1 MLIDGFGRKHDY
13 LRVSVTE
20 RCNFRCQY
28 CMPEKPFSW
37 VPKENLLSYEDL
49 FKFIK
54 ASIDEGIK
62 KVRITGGEPLLREGL
77 EQFIKMIYDYKNDI
91 DLALTTNGFLLPN
104 AAQKLKDAGLK
115 RINISL
121 DSLNAATAA
130 KIAQKDVLETVLEGI
145 QAAADAGLK
154 IKINCVPIKG
164 INDVDLV
171 EVLDFCKSEGYVVRF
186 IEFMENN
193 HAKDGAKG
201 LNSDEI
207 KAIIATKYPNFKMV
221 PRDNSS
227 PAQYYEL
234 EDGFQFGIIEPHKDD
249 SGVWHNSVDDSE
261 MFSTSGFLGDNTKT
275 VYQAST
281 LVAGSHTVTFRCLD
295 SDLLSPSTEVIR
307 TFIVLPSPFETIT
320 ANVTHVKAMH
330 ILALR
335 TAVNTIRQYY
345 GMEIVSWDEEI
356 VAVKTAVREWPY
368 HIMELRAALEPVI
381 TMINSFDTSS
391 TFDIPPVTWLPI
403 GTGRPKADV
412 VQQIQNLLLTM

>member
-20 RCNFRCQY
+20 RCNFRCHY

-37 VPKENLLSYEDL
+37 VPRENLLSYEDL

-54 ASIDEGIK
+54 AAIDEGIK
-62 KVRITGGEPLLREGL
+62 KVRITGGEPLLRDGL
-77 EQFIKMIYDYKNDI
+77 DQFVKMIFDYKNDI
-91 DLALTTNGFLLPN
+91 DLALTTNGFLLPK

-130 KIAQKDVLETVLEGI
+130 KIAQKDVLATVLKGI
-145 QAAADAGLK
+145 QAADDAGLK

-164 INDVDLV
+164 INENDILDVL
-171 EVLDFCKSEGYVVRF
+171 EFCKNKNYVIRF

-207 KAIIATKYPNFKMV
+207 KVIVSTKYPNFKTV
-221 PRDNSS
+221 PRDTSS

-249 SGVWHNSVDDSE
+249 FCAQCNRIRLTAE
-261 MFSTSGFLGDNTKT
+261 GFLIP
-275 VYQAST
+275 
-281 LVAGSHTVTFRCLD
+281 CLY
-295 SDLLSPSTEVIR
+295 
-307 TFIVLPSPFETIT
+307 FED
-320 ANVTHVKAMH
+320 AMS
-330 ILALR
+330 IK
-335 TAVNTIRQYY
+335 
-345 GMEIVSWDEEI
+345 D
-356 VAVKTAVREWPY
+356 AVRNNRIDEAVAILKKVLENKPEKNKWSTKDDNK
-368 HIMELRAALEPVI
+368 ISTRAFYE
-381 TMINSFDTSS
+381 
-391 TFDIPPVTWLPI
+391 
-403 GTGRPKADV
+403 TGG
-412 VQQIQNLLLTM
+412 